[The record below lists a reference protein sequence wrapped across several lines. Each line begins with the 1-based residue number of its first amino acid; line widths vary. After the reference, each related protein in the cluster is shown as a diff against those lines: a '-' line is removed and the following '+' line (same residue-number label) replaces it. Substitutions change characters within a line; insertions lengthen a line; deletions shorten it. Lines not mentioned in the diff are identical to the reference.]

1 MPGIGELAA
10 LATAVLWS
18 FTGILFTIA
27 GRRVGSSVVNRMR
40 LALAVLYLS
49 LAHRVLTGQVW
60 PVNAGQQPWFWLGL
74 SGIVGLAIGDAFLY
88 QSYLT
93 IGPRRAAVVMTT
105 VPVMSTV
112 LAWLWFGEALTTIEL
127 LAIALTV
134 AGVAWVVS
142 ERRSNGGRILFAG
155 DDNRRTYMIG
165 LLLALAGAAGQT
177 LGLVLSKKGMEGGF
191 PPLSATVIRM
201 AAAAAAIWLVT
212 VLGGRAPATLRALRD
227 RRALA
232 FIAAG
237 ALVGPFLGVWSS
249 MIAVQVAPLGIA
261 STLMSLSP
269 VILIPLSHY
278 IFGERITP
286 RALVGTVAALVGTA
300 LIFLT

>member
-112 LAWLWFGEALTTIEL
+112 LAWLWFGEALTMIEL